1 MQNAITKIIC
11 ALALLIVLTGC
22 KDLATY
28 TFSPY
33 PDVNL
38 TVTAQ
43 KVSYHEFEDVGK
55 TTFVHFKYTIIAD
68 SSQPVY
74 FNIEN
79 ISASIN
85 GLVNT
90 GTYYDTVASIL
101 PQWQRLNNGVSTIE
115 AYAVF
120 PGTIDASEIHN
131 LQFINYGLLRK
142 GNGGIKQ

>member
-1 MQNAITKIIC
+1 MQKAITKIVS
-11 ALALLIVLTGC
+11 ALALLIGLAGC
-22 KDLATY
+22 KDLDTY

-38 TVTAQ
+38 AVTAQ
-43 KVSYHEFEDVGK
+43 KVSYHEFEGLGK
-55 TTFVHFKYTIIAD
+55 TTFVHFRYTLIAD
-68 SSQPVY
+68 SSSPVY
-74 FNIEN
+74 FNVEI

-85 GLVNT
+85 GLANT

-131 LQFINYGLLRK
+131 LQFINYGLSRD
-142 GNGGIKQ
+142 IPPEFR